1 MPLQI
6 NNQVDIKFLLLA
18 PKFKPCCKKQRYAAP
33 SPFTTAT
40 NMSQAIIIGAG
51 PAGLATALRLHQ
63 KTNIL
68 CTVYEIRPEPTTLGG
83 AIGIP
88 PNGLRLLD
96 RLGVSDELHK
106 YGSSHSNL
114 SMHSISGSLLGQ
126 QDLIGPAREITG
138 FGYLRIKRTD
148 LQKVMTDAVDKAKIP
163 IHYDKR
169 ITSIKDTSDG
179 VQVTFSDGTVDTGD
193 LLLGCDG
200 IHSAVRKLHVDP
212 EQAPEYTG
220 MAALGAL
227 VPASNLSE
235 GARSIRG
242 MNITFTEEGM
252 LLAMTCTASD
262 DEFFWAFSKEV
273 PLPDSGDAR
282 DGWEVRRKE
291 EVDGFKSSL
300 LDTLKNAGGEWG
312 DVMRQLVDNTSVVK
326 FYPTYKLPLDR
337 PWNKGRCLLLGDAA
351 HAMPPHA
358 GQGVSMAL
366 EDVFLLGRLL
376 ENQPQSLPDTLWKF
390 SEIRRPRVN
399 EMASRSVQNGTIRRK
414 TGPWGLWM
422 KEMGLWMYMR
432 GFWAFGMNRWGS
444 ATEQMVYD
452 IDEVPI

>member
-1 MPLQI
+1 MIQ
-6 NNQVDIKFLLLA
+6 KT
-18 PKFKPCCKKQRYAAP
+18 K
-33 SPFTTAT
+33 
-40 NMSQAIIIGAG
+40 AIIIGGG
-51 PAGLATALRLHQ
+51 PAGLAAALRLHQ

-68 CTVYEIRPEPTTLGG
+68 CTVYELRPEPTTLGG

-96 RLGVSDELHK
+96 RLGVLDKLQK
-106 YGSSHSNL
+106 RGSNHSNL
-114 SMHSISGSLLGQ
+114 AMHSINGSMLGQ
-126 QDLIGPAREITG
+126 QDLIGAARDITG
-138 FGYLRIKRTD
+138 FGYLRIKRTE
-148 LQKVMTDAVDKAKIP
+148 LQKVMTDAIDKAAIP
-163 IHYDKR
+163 IHYNKQL
-169 ITSIKDTSDG
+169 TSIKDTAEG
-179 VQVTFSDGTVDTGD
+179 VEVTFSDGTVDTGD

-200 IHSAVRKLHVDP
+200 IHSSVRRLHVDP
-212 EQAPEYTG
+212 EQTPEYTG
-220 MAALGAL
+220 MAGLGAL
-227 VPASNLSE
+227 VPASKLSE
-235 GARSIRG
+235 PARSQIKG
-242 MNITFTEEGM
+242 MNITMTQEGM

-291 EVDGFKSSL
+291 EVDGFKSTL
-300 LDTLKNAGGEWG
+300 LDILKNAGGEWG
-312 DVMRQLVDNTSVVK
+312 NIMKQLVNNTSVVK
-326 FYPTYKLPLDR
+326 FYPTYKLPLGR

-366 EDVFLLGRLL
+366 EDVFLLSRLL
-376 ENQPQSLPDTLWKF
+376 ENQTQPLQETLNKF
-390 SEIRRPRVN
+390 TKIRRPRVD
-399 EMASRSVQNGTIRRK
+399 ELASRSVENGSIRRK
-414 TGPWGLWM
+414 TGPWGLWV

-452 IDEVPI
+452 IDEEPI

>member
-1 MPLQI
+1 MLRQT
-6 NNQVDIKFLLLA
+6 K
-18 PKFKPCCKKQRYAAP
+18 
-33 SPFTTAT
+33 
-40 NMSQAIIIGAG
+40 AIIIGGG

-68 CTVYEIRPEPTTLGG
+68 CTIYEIRSEPTTLGG
-83 AIGIP
+83 AIGIT

-106 YGSSHSNL
+106 YGSDHVKI
-114 SMHSISGSLLGQ
+114 SMHSIGGGLLGQ
-126 QDLIGPAREITG
+126 QDLIGPAREMTG

-148 LQKVMTDAVDKAKIP
+148 LQKVMNDAVDKARIP
-163 IHYDKR
+163 IHYNKR
-169 ITSIKDTSDG
+169 ITSIKDTTDG
-179 VQVTFSDGTVDTGD
+179 VEVTFSDGTIDTGD
-193 LLLGCDG
+193 FLLGCDG
-200 IHSAVRKLHVDP
+200 IHSTVRKLYVDP

-227 VPASNLSE
+227 ISASSLSE
-235 GARSIRG
+235 AATSQIRG
-242 MNITFTEEGM
+242 MNITFTEEGT
-252 LLAMTCTASD
+252 LLAMTCSASN

-282 DGWEVRRKE
+282 DGWEIRRKE

-300 LDTLKNAGGEWG
+300 LDILKNAGGEWG
-312 DVMRQLVDNTSVVK
+312 DVMRQLVNNTSVVK

-366 EDVFLLGRLL
+366 EDVFLLSRML
-376 ENQPQSLPDTLWKF
+376 ENEPKSLPDTFQKL

-399 EMASRSVQNGTIRRK
+399 ELASRSVENGTIRRK
-414 TGPWGLWM
+414 TGPWGLKV
-422 KEMGLWMYMR
+422 KEMGLWMYMH